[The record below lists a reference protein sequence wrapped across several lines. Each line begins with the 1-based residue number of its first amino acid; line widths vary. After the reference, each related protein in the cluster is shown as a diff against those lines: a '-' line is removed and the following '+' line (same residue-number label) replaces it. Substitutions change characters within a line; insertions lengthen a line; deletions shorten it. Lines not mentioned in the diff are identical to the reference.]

1 MSNIADVSNALL
13 ELQENLKS
21 LKTVVDAIN
30 TAKDV
35 SVDSLRTS
43 YMIVERADE
52 LTDQVQK
59 LVGDVNLLDFDS
71 KLEPIKQ
78 LIDSLRTGGLMLSK
92 TAFQNL
98 IANCLQTLKLLITN
112 CL

>member
-35 SVDSLRTS
+35 SVDSLRT
-43 YMIVERADE
+43 
-52 LTDQVQK
+52 LH
-59 LVGDVNLLDFDS
+59 DS
-71 KLEPIKQ
+71 
-78 LIDSLRTGGLMLSK
+78 
-92 TAFQNL
+92 
-98 IANCLQTLKLLITN
+98 
-112 CL
+112 